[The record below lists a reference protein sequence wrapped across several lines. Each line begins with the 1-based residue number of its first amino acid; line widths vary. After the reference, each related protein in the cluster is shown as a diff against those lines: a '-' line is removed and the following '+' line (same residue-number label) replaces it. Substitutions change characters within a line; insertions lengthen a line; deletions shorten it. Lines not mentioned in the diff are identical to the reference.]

1 MKALKY
7 TILSYFLVPYN
18 IWLSFIISYL
28 WNCWKVINSET
39 LNFVYVHKNSFWY
52 HMWRGFFLC
61 FLLFLPFCS
70 YNILD
75 PEIFSLNNSGTVL
88 AREAADDN
96 TAKPA
101 PSLPEKSEETET
113 QTCKNFYW
121 CTTEISFNLSF
132 SFSWFLTV
140 LTSIISCSTSP
151 LEKQSV
157 MPRHRRHF

>member
-1 MKALKY
+1 MYIK
-7 TILSYFLVPYN
+7 ILFD
-18 IWLSFIISYL
+18 II
-28 WNCWKVINSET
+28 CGGV
-39 LNFVYVHKNSFWY
+39 
-52 HMWRGFFLC
+52 FLC

-96 TAKPA
+96 TAKLT

-132 SFSWFLTV
+132 SFS
-140 LTSIISCSTSP
+140 
-151 LEKQSV
+151 
-157 MPRHRRHF
+157 